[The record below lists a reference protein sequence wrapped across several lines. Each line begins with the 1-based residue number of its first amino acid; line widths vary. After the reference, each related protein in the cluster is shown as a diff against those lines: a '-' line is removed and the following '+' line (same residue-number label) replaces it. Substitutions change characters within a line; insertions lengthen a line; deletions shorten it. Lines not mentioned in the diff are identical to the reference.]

1 MLIASSNNDQVQRLS
16 SKNFVKIGGGVCI
29 NWHIVSHASK
39 NSFEYLE
46 GNKANES
53 IITII
58 MFLNGIEYYYPP

>member
-1 MLIASSNNDQVQRLS
+1 MLIASINNDQFQRLS

-29 NWHIVSHASK
+29 NCHIVSHASE